1 MSTVEATLRPN
12 VDQRVYNVLDLYK
25 RFISDRERFLKH
37 VKGVLCVRMQDGS
50 DVKLAATE
58 LILSM
63 HIWQIMG
70 DNNWIPLTEKCLVTA
85 HYSDGPF
92 GSGTIRKLLEY
103 MIEEIVIT
111 HSARWEEE
119 GRLSGKYVNPSE
131 AIRFTLYD
139 KVLKNTLIYND
150 QCYNHYVGKSWRF
163 ARSASAVDIYEVYNH
178 PEIEAKRKNLVGTE
192 ESLREFDR
200 FVKKTIL
207 TDPSLNDNNV
217 AALARSNG
225 LKMMQLLQMVG
236 SRGFLTTVGSQIYG
250 TPTLSAFAGGL
261 NRVDEFV
268 RESCSPGKS
277 HYNAISPLEQ
287 GSYASR
293 KVQIAAGYFKR
304 VEMGDCG
311 SNRYFEFEVGEHDLF
326 AITGSYYLDPVTK
339 QHVLVRRNSKHLIG
353 QKLLFRNIL
362 AGCKHPNPNSVCSTC
377 FGIQSL
383 GLSPYAAAG
392 INYSSRF
399 WREMIQ
405 AMLSTKHHDGTAS
418 LKPVVLPS
426 WMHDFVYTE
435 GERAFFFTGNV
446 RGADDAYITVRPA
459 DFGVS
464 AQLRFLDINGF
475 QDEQV
480 ASMTHLKNG
489 VRLTTAR
496 KIMGDDDVET
506 VNIGMKHNGKIA
518 AFSKEFLLHVQ
529 RSGFILASRTEMKI
543 SLKGWDYGKPFALLP
558 NQHYAMTA
566 AQSELSAVLE
576 GTGKN
581 HAQRSPIEL
590 MLALHN
596 QITALN
602 DSKIY
607 ATFATLSAM
616 IFPLC
621 LRDPDN
627 GDYGLPKDGQG
638 VLAPLSKALS
648 PNRSATGPI
657 IYEQLNARTLMDGD
671 MWNGVV
677 ENQTAP
683 LPHIFDKLIY
693 LS

>member
-1 MSTVEATLRPN
+1 MQATVDAP
-12 VDQRVYNVLDLYK
+12 QRTYNVLDLYQ
-25 RFISDRERFLKH
+25 RFINDRDRYLKH
-37 VKGVLCVRMQDGS
+37 VKGVLRVRMQDGK
-50 DVKLAATE
+50 DVTLAATE
-58 LILSM
+58 LNLSM
-63 HIWQIMG
+63 HVWQIMG
-70 DNNWIPLTEKCLVTA
+70 DDNWIPLTDKCLVTA

-92 GSGTIRKLLEY
+92 GNGTIRKLLEY
-103 MIEEIVIT
+103 MIEEIVMT
-111 HSARWEEE
+111 HSDRWEEE
-119 GRLSGKYVNPSE
+119 GRLSGKYVNPAE

-139 KVLKNTLIYND
+139 KVLKSALVYND
-150 QCYNHYVGKSWRF
+150 QCYNYYVGKSWRF
-163 ARSASAVDIYEVYNH
+163 ARSANAVDIYRICNH
-178 PEIEAKRKNLVGTE
+178 PEIKERRAQLTDTE
-192 ESLREFDR
+192 QSLRDFDN
-200 FVKKTIL
+200 FVKKVTL
-207 TDPSLNDNNV
+207 TYPEFDENN
-217 AALARSNG
+217 AAVLARSSG
-225 LKMMQLLQMVG
+225 IKMMQFLQMSA
-236 SRGFLTTVGSQIYG
+236 SRGFLTTVGSQIFG
-250 TPTLSAFAGGL
+250 TPTKSCFAEGL
-261 NRVDEFV
+261 NRIDEVV

-311 SNRYFEFEVGEHDLF
+311 SNRYFEFEVGERDLF

-362 AGCKHPNPNSVCSTC
+362 AGCNHPDPNSVCSKC

-418 LKPVVLPS
+418 LKPVVLPG

-435 GERAFFFTGNV
+435 GERAFFFTGSV
-446 RGADDAYITVRPA
+446 RASEDAYVTVRPA
-459 DFGVS
+459 DLGVS
-464 AQLRFLDINGF
+464 SQLRFLDLNEF

-480 ASMTHLKNG
+480 ASMSHLKNG
-489 VRLTTAR
+489 VRLTTVR
-496 KIMGDDDVET
+496 KILGENDTET

-518 AFSKEFLLHVQ
+518 AFSKEFLTHIQ
-529 RSGFILASRTEMKI
+529 KTGFTLASRTEAKV

-558 NQHYAMTA
+558 NKHYAMTA

-590 MLALHN
+590 MLALHK
-596 QITALN
+596 QITDLN

-607 ATFATLSAM
+607 ATFASLSAM
-616 IFPLC
+616 IYPLC
-621 LRDPDN
+621 LNDPDN
-627 GDYGLPKDGQG
+627 GDYSLPKGGKG

-648 PNRSATGPI
+648 PNRSATGAI
-657 IYEQLNARTLMDGD
+657 IYEQLNTRALMDDD
-671 MWNGVV
+671 MWNGIV
-677 ENQTAP
+677 ERQQRP
-683 LPHIFDKLIY
+683 LPHIFDKLIH